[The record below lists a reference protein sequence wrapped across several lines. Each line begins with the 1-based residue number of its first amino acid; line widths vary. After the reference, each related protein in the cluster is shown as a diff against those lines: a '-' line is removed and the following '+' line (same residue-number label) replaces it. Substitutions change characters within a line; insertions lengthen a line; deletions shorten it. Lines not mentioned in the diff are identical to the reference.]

1 MMHQP
6 IGTLPGV
13 SQIALTVL
21 SALLEAR
28 TGQQITAYRSW
39 RIDTALKPLLRER
52 GFDTLDRLVT
62 HLLEGHDTMI
72 GDQIVDALVNQE
84 SSFFRDAP
92 IFDMIVDAAA
102 VIEAEGRR
110 VRIWCAGCSTGQ
122 EPLSLA
128 MLFAERHETA
138 RTPMPEIVAT
148 DVSDAAIARAR
159 AGRYTQFE
167 IQRGLPIRRM
177 MRWFDSA
184 GGDWVA
190 KPELIKAVAFRRQN
204 LVADRAPVGQFD
216 IVLCRNVLLYLA
228 APTKID
234 VFGRIAESL
243 RGDGIL
249 VLGAGE
255 TVIGQTRLFE
265 PSRRFRGFYEVAP
278 KAAVRD
284 VARPPCTGAALL
296 G

>member
-1 MMHQP
+1 MIHQP
-6 IGTLPGV
+6 IGTLAGV
-13 SQIALTVL
+13 SQVALNVL

-28 TGQQITAYRSW
+28 TGQQIAAYRSW

-92 IFDMIVDAAA
+92 VFDMIVEAVEAA
-102 VIEAEGRR
+102 EAEGRR
-110 VRIWCAGCSTGQ
+110 ARIWCAGCSTGQ

-128 MLFAERHETA
+128 MLFAERQA
-138 RTPMPEIVAT
+138 PSPEIVAT
-148 DVSDAAIARAR
+148 DVSEAAIARAR

-177 MRWFDSA
+177 MRWFDAA
-184 GGDWVA
+184 GSDWVA
-190 KPELIKAVAFRRQN
+190 KPELVKAVAFRRHN
-204 LVADRAPVGQFD
+204 MVADRAPPGQFD
-216 IVLCRNVLLYLA
+216 VVLCRNVLLYLA
-228 APTKID
+228 TPTKIE
-234 VFGRIAESL
+234 VFDRIATAL
-243 RGDGIL
+243 RPGGML

-265 PSRRFRGFYEVAP
+265 PSKLFRGFYELADPQRVRN
-278 KAAVRD
+278 AA
-284 VARPPCTGAALL
+284 
-296 G
+296 